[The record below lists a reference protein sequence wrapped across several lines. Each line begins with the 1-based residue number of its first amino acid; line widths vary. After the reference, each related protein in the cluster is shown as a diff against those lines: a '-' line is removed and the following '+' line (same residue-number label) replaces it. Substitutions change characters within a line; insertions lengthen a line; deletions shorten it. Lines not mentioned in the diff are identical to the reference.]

1 MKVSDHTLEIWTGG
15 RRASSHR
22 LFAANEKGKWSTN
35 RGDVPPGHEWRS
47 WDPARVGNWAA
58 RVGMNTLIVVGG
70 ILASHHTP
78 DQGVEP
84 ALAVLRLSRRYGGV
98 RLENACDVARR
109 CITNVFRQ
117 IEVDAWG
124 WCRFVGLPCSCL
136 LIMPRGRACAAGP

>member
-1 MKVSDHTLEIWTGG
+1 LKVSDHTLEIWTGG

-47 WDPARVGNWAA
+47 WDPARVGDWAA

-124 WCRFVGLPCSCL
+124 WCRFV
-136 LIMPRGRACAAGP
+136 